1 MSRRVGRGDGSAWSS
16 GAASPREMYDGE
28 SFADNRM
35 ILMGGADELIAA
47 LALERRGCMRWQQL
61 ATVYGRSKSQQ
72 ARH

>member
-47 LALERRGCMRWQQL
+47 LAP
-61 ATVYGRSKSQQ
+61 
-72 ARH
+72 